1 MRRKMVINKGPK
13 SKIRLRASLFSD
25 GSAQLPKST
34 DLSWIG
40 NLHLRWFN
48 PPDELLWLAS

>member
-13 SKIRLRASLFSD
+13 SMIRLRASLLTD
-25 GSAQLPKST
+25 GPAQLPKAT
-34 DLSWIG
+34 DLSWIS
-40 NLHLRWFN
+40 NLHLRWSN